1 VISPLLS
8 NVALHGM
15 GEMLK
20 DWIETIRAYNP
31 GGTILSKAARRS
43 RLTVVRFA
51 DDFVVPR
58 TGVREARTKIS
69 TWLSAMGLELHP
81 DKTSIRHTFLA
92 QPAWIQIPGWIRNSW
107 ERRRRPRGSLDTG
120 LTYGHIR
127 TISPEFCDRSR
138 KYSSLFVM

>member
-1 VISPLLS
+1 
-8 NVALHGM
+8 M
-15 GEMLK
+15 EEMLK

-51 DDFVVPR
+51 DDFVVLHPELE
-58 TGVREARTKIS
+58 VIREAQNKIS

-92 QPAWIQIPGWIRNSW
+92 QPRALDSNSW
-107 ERRRRPRGSLDTG
+107 VSGYATRENVGGGQKEVWIPDLHTATSGQYRVLRQIKKVLFTIRDRR
-120 LTYGHIR
+120 
-127 TISPEFCDRSR
+127 
-138 KYSSLFVM
+138 